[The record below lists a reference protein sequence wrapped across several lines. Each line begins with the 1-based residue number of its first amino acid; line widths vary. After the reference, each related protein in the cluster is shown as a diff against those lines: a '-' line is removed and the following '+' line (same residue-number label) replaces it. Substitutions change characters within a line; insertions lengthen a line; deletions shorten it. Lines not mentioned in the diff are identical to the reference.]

1 MPQRNR
7 AKATNLYETL
17 SKENMAAQLKAESA
31 EYAASQKSERNQ
43 GVMHSGVN
51 QLVRGSQNITA
62 EPITKGT
69 SFVSTGNKDPYR
81 IR

>member
-1 MPQRNR
+1 MIEKSRQFQKISK
-7 AKATNLYETL
+7 KAMT
-17 SKENMAAQLKAESA
+17 AQLKAESA
-31 EYAASQKSERNQ
+31 DYAASQKPERNQ
-43 GVMHSGVN
+43 GVMHSGTN
-51 QLVRGSQNITA
+51 RLVRGSQNVTP

>member
-1 MPQRNR
+1 MI
-7 AKATNLYETL
+7 AKSRQFAMT
-17 SKENMAAQLKAESA
+17 SKADMAAQLKAESA
-31 EYAASQKSERNQ
+31 DYAAAQRPERSQ

-51 QLVRGSQNITA
+51 RLVRGSQNITP

-69 SFVSTGNKDPYR
+69 GFISTGNKDPYR